1 MTETGATAVDAM
13 VKARFD
19 AASFP
24 RITGPPEHR
33 PMEKLVR
40 AIATVAAGFKTSRYG
55 GTVCLALV
63 VDQEEIQQV
72 ARDDMMDCSRA
83 NEPQLLNP
91 NIGDNTTT
99 TDEKILTA

>member
-1 MTETGATAVDAM
+1 METGAAAVDAM
-13 VKARFD
+13 FKACFEV
-19 AASFP
+19 ASFP
-24 RITGPPEHR
+24 QITGPPEHGTID
-33 PMEKLVR
+33 ELVG
-40 AIATVAAGFKTSRYG
+40 AIATVATGFKTSRYG

-99 TDEKILTA
+99 TDEKILTV